1 MNQTTSHY
9 STKKC
14 VFFQPI
20 YLYILRNNLSCG
32 FSRSTPTYSDL
43 TPIYLNYSPYYITHM
58 STLCMLKP
66 LSLVYTICSLS
77 LSLSLSLYIYI
88 YIYIYNVFTSNF
100 ILYSLTTHPTQH
112 PCLYYIYFMF
122 VLVLY
127 RPTLCSVQ
135 RHWSYCCMIKNSP
148 ST

>member
-88 YIYIYNVFTSNF
+88 YIYIYIMSLLL
-100 ILYSLTTHPTQH
+100 ILSYIVLPHIQHNILVSTT
-112 PCLYYIYFMF
+112 F
-122 VLVLY
+122 
-127 RPTLCSVQ
+127 TLCLCWFFTAQHFVP
-135 RHWSYCCMIKNSP
+135 YNVIGLIVV
-148 ST
+148 